1 MSHLRCD
8 GAALCWS
15 ASDARESVPAALC
28 LGATTLS
35 QDLDYWTATLLL
47 GMIAQRRGIG
57 AGTFERDAKLW
68 ARRRA
73 YSIAARFM
81 RKRWEAAEAA
91 SHRPDLRCYG
101 IVTLLAE
108 QQEPFPDTEMT
119 W

>member
-1 MSHLRCD
+1 MRSIPYKSRRAVSHLRCD

-57 AGTFERDAKLW
+57 AGTFERDAE
-68 ARRRA
+68 
-73 YSIAARFM
+73 IVGAAKSVFDRCQIHE
-81 RKRWEAAEAA
+81 EAVGG
-91 SHRPDLRCYG
+91 HRSCLP
-101 IVTLLAE
+101 
-108 QQEPFPDTEMT
+108 PP
-119 W
+119 